1 MYQCAPS
8 FVLGFHG
15 CDQDVG
21 EKILLGET
29 NQEFSSNDYD
39 WLGNGI
45 YFWEN
50 DPNRAIEWALELKN
64 RGEIKKEFVIGAVID
79 SKMCLNLLQRDALI
93 LLRNAYDSF
102 KLLH

>member
-15 CDQDVG
+15 CDQEVG
-21 EKILLGET
+21 EKILFGET
-29 NQEFSSNDYD
+29 NLEFSSNDYD
-39 WLGNGI
+39 WLGSGI

-64 RGEIKKEFVIGAVID
+64 RGEIKK
-79 SKMCLNLLQRDALI
+79 NL
-93 LLRNAYDSF
+93 
-102 KLLH
+102 